1 VPGHCLRRFIEVGDG
16 LPEFCS
22 AQSRMQN
29 ATVNGRERIH
39 GFGSDT
45 IEEWRHKSVTVFSSR
60 HEHQKRALA
69 WIVGTRGDSYALH
82 PVLPQSFGKI
92 GGLHVPHAI
101 DLFLRQDGHVGL
113 GRIYALENRGAL
125 GLSED
130 PPDEKFHWF
139 E

>member
-69 WIVGTRGDSYALH
+69 WIVGTRGDS
-82 PVLPQSFGKI
+82 
-92 GGLHVPHAI
+92 
-101 DLFLRQDGHVGL
+101 LRPAPRPSSIIRKD
-113 GRIYALENRGAL
+113 RRTARSAR
-125 GLSED
+125 D
-130 PPDEKFHWF
+130 
-139 E
+139 